1 MRIFLIC
8 SLMLLLFKGYGQEDA
23 WVYFKDKPEAG
34 YYLENPLLMLSQK
47 ALDRRSKQGILL
59 DEKDVPISQSYID
72 NVRITTGI
80 EIKAKSKWLNALH
93 INGSVSAIGSLIDL
107 SFVESVQFADKSL
120 NKSSKRA
127 RDQKNKF
134 DVKANYDYG
143 SSFNQINMLG
153 GDYLHEKDFTGKGM
167 TIAVMDA
174 GFPNVDTFTAFQKIR
189 DNGQLL
195 GGYNFVNRNENVFTG
210 YDHGTA
216 VLSVMAGYVDGQL
229 IGTAPE
235 ADYYLFITEDSTQET
250 PLEESLWVE
259 AAEKADSLG
268 VDVINTSLGYYTFDD
283 PRYNY
288 TYADMNGNSAFIT
301 RGADIAFS
309 RGMILVNAAG
319 NEGTNAWHYII
330 APADGFNVLSV
341 GAVDALENVTGFSSY
356 GPSYDGRVK
365 PDVLAKGGG
374 TTILNSS
381 GIVST
386 GNGTSFASPVI
397 CGLVACLW
405 QAYPTKT
412 NAEIVQMIRESADRY
427 HNPTDH
433 EGYGLPDFKIG
444 YEALLA
450 GSDVQE
456 PGIRIYPNPFDE
468 DILVV
473 ADKDEGPLHVTVM
486 DALGKKLILKLLKG
500 EDRSV
505 NCRILSPGIYML
517 NIQSEQGSTS
527 FKIIK
532 R

>member
-1 MRIFLIC
+1 
-8 SLMLLLFKGYGQEDA
+8 MLLLFKGYGQEDA

-34 YYLENPLLMLSQK
+34 YYLENPLFMLSPK
-47 ALDRRSKQGILL
+47 ALDRRSRYAISL
-59 DEKDVPISQSYID
+59 DELDVPIAQSYISAV
-72 NVRITTGI
+72 NSVSGITV
-80 EIKAKSKWLNALH
+80 KAKSKWLNALH
-93 INGSVSAIGSLIDL
+93 VTGTMEAINGLMELSFVNHIRFADNSLNKRSVSAGNHND
-107 SFVESVQFADKSL
+107 
-120 NKSSKRA
+120 
-127 RDQKNKF
+127 KF
-134 DVKANYDYG
+134 DVKGNYEYG
-143 SSFNQINMLG
+143 TSFNQIHMLG
-153 GDYLHEKDFTGKGM
+153 GDYLHEKGFTGQGI

-195 GGYNFVNRNENVFTG
+195 GGYNFVNRNDNVFTG

-216 VLSVMAGYVDGQL
+216 VLSVMTGYVEGQL

-235 ADYYLFITEDSTQET
+235 ADYYLFITEDSSQET

-288 TYADMNGNSAFIT
+288 SYADMNGKSTFIT

-319 NEGTNAWHYII
+319 NEGTNVWHYIL
-330 APADGFNVLSV
+330 APADGFNVLAV
-341 GAVDALENVTGFSSY
+341 GAVDAVENITGFSSY

-365 PDVLAKGGG
+365 PDILAKGGG
-374 TTILNSS
+374 TTIVNSA
-381 GIVST
+381 GNVSS

-405 QAYPTKT
+405 QAYPAKT
-412 NAEIVQMIRESADRY
+412 NSEIVQMIKESAKRY
-427 HNPTDH
+427 SDPTDH
-433 EGYGLPDFKIG
+433 EGYGLPDFKNG
-444 YEALLA
+444 YQALLA
-450 GSDVQE
+450 ESDMPV

-468 DILVV
+468 DILIET
-473 ADKDEGPLHVTVM
+473 DKKELPVLVTVM
-486 DALGKKLILKLLKG
+486 DALGKKLILKQLNN
-500 EDRSV
+500 EERSV
-505 NCRILSPGIYML
+505 NCRILSPGIYIL

-527 FKIIK
+527 YKILK